1 VTTNGVTATDTVSI
15 QFTTVNALLSV
26 TKLLTTSSNAV
37 ISFGDPNANLLT
49 GIITYSYNIL
59 GFITNTS
66 TTLTESPLMIQGLS
80 PSTSYTFNLI
90 RNVNNNGTNT
100 QDTLPLVFTTLPAL
114 APKNNII
121 CFKEDSKILTSHGYR
136 PIQDLKPGDL
146 IQTLKHGFVPI
157 HLIGKKPMNHTANPI
172 RIKDQLYRCSTTNY
186 PELFEDLVIT
196 GCHSILVD
204 GFVDQ
209 HQLYRTIEV
218 NGSLYVTDDK
228 YRLPACCDHRISVY
242 EMPGTYTIY
251 HLALEN
257 EDYFMNYGIYAN
269 GLLVETCSQRYLKEL
284 ANMELIE

>member
-1 VTTNGVTATDTVSI
+1 
-15 QFTTVNALLSV
+15 
-26 TKLLTTSSNAV
+26 
-37 ISFGDPNANLLT
+37 
-49 GIITYSYNIL
+49 
-59 GFITNTS
+59 
-66 TTLTESPLMIQGLS
+66 
-80 PSTSYTFNLI
+80 
-90 RNVNNNGTNT
+90 
-100 QDTLPLVFTTLPAL
+100 
-114 APKNNII
+114 
-121 CFKEDSKILTSHGYR
+121 
-136 PIQDLKPGDL
+136 
-146 IQTLKHGFVPI
+146 
-157 HLIGKKPMNHTANPI
+157 MNHTANPI

-228 YRLPACCDHRISVY
+228 YRLPACCDHRTSVY